1 MKLLMIKLIAW
12 LNIYF
17 FAKTIISRNYI
28 IQISVWGYNVMVNN
42 IIKSNYIFVENNKIE
57 ILFFNY
63 IFGLTFQSPS
73 SKLSLTNLYLLSKE
87 RLLWRWTLESK
98 SEYIVRKYYSNFI
111 MFDKNVLASSNIKW
125 QQQDLN
131 LQPLSS

>member
-1 MKLLMIKLIAW
+1 
-12 LNIYF
+12 
-17 FAKTIISRNYI
+17 
-28 IQISVWGYNVMVNN
+28 MVNN

-87 RLLWRWTLESK
+87 RLL
-98 SEYIVRKYYSNFI
+98 
-111 MFDKNVLASSNIKW
+111 
-125 QQQDLN
+125 
-131 LQPLSS
+131 

>member
-1 MKLLMIKLIAW
+1 
-12 LNIYF
+12 
-17 FAKTIISRNYI
+17 
-28 IQISVWGYNVMVNN
+28 MVNN

-111 MFDKNVLASSNIKW
+111 MFDKNVLASSNVKW